1 MIVSKTVDVRKTIEQ
16 TTSKIIQPNA
26 SETIEPNAS
35 NEIENMRA
43 NKNKSQE
50 IRFHIPLIS
59 QITLEIYQNH
69 HWPICLVKLSP
80 GIVGPVQNKQLK
92 YCF

>member
-59 QITLEIYQNH
+59 
-69 HWPICLVKLSP
+69 
-80 GIVGPVQNKQLK
+80 
-92 YCF
+92 